1 MRSTSPVGHMSLM
14 TTEPIV
20 AEAGTRLG
28 QLAWTYATLTPEFKD
43 IEERLKAAKD
53 GLKSEMAQQRP
64 GEKSVTLISEH
75 LEKPLKLIAKTT
87 NRVDTKLLLEEF
99 PQIHAFCLKATTSW
113 ELRQA

>member
-1 MRSTSPVGHMSLM
+1 M
-14 TTEPIV
+14 TEPIV

-28 QLAWTYATLTPEFKD
+28 QLAFTYSRLRPEFED
-43 IEERLKAAKD
+43 IKERLETAKA
-53 GLKSEMAQQRP
+53 GLKSEMSQERP

-99 PQIHAFCLKATTSW
+99 PQIHQYCLKATTSW
-113 ELRQA
+113 ELRQS